1 MTNVK
6 VGLVASVIAGLVAG
20 ELAMAQRGPAR
31 PPVTPPPQN
40 TTSTMPA
47 TGTMMTPEQTLKDI
61 EQTAGFVP
69 GFFRNV
75 SDAELPSFWLA
86 MKTFQMNPNTALDNK
101 TKELIGLAVAS
112 QIPCQYCIYF
122 HTEAARANGASEQQI
137 REAVGMSAVVR
148 MASTVINGTQ
158 VDNVQFRKDVQR
170 MFKEGGKKPPQAAQ
184 R

>member
-1 MTNVK
+1 
-6 VGLVASVIAGLVAG
+6 
-20 ELAMAQRGPAR
+20 
-31 PPVTPPPQN
+31 
-40 TTSTMPA
+40 
-47 TGTMMTPEQTLKDI
+47 
-61 EQTAGFVP
+61 
-69 GFFRNV
+69 
-75 SDAELPSFWLA
+75 